1 MKISRAFTLI
11 EIIVVVLI
19 LGVLAAISIPR
30 MSQGSESSRIR
41 ACQTNVDLINSR
53 IEVYYIENEEW
64 PLNLNKVVKD
74 YFPDGTPEC
83 PFGTTY
89 QYDKDA
95 HRVLEHSH

>member
-1 MKISRAFTLI
+1 MRTCRAFTLV
-11 EIIVVVLI
+11 ELVVVVLI

-41 ACQTNVDLINSR
+41 ACQTNVDLLNSR
-53 IEVYYIENEEW
+53 IEVYYIENEKW
-64 PLNLNKVVKD
+64 PQNMNKLVKA

-95 HRVLEHSH
+95 HRVLKHSH